1 MQQLSA
7 GHDQDQQPGRASIRL
22 ARPNNTN
29 PSSGSNG
36 ENNMTSSS
44 QVEKTRNRKPCV
56 PSGAS
61 TRSRTQGAAR
71 MQPRLMFFPA
81 GKNATH
87 LTCARAI
94 SNQYAHRV
102 VMVGWSRAP
111 SAGISTTAVMQ
122 ANESFAK
129 NARLNFVG
137 NGAFEQQRKAAAA
150 VCVKP
155 NHGIGPYQHASL
167 HHKFT
172 TEKTGKSCTNT
183 FKN

>member
-56 PSGAS
+56 PGGAS

-94 SNQYAHRV
+94 SNQKRRINHAKSPS
-102 VMVGWSRAP
+102 SRLGNTPQEPVLGQRPAEIP
-111 SAGISTTAVMQ
+111 AGTHGSSCKSLI
-122 ANESFAK
+122 
-129 NARLNFVG
+129 LND
-137 NGAFEQQRKAAAA
+137 
-150 VCVKP
+150 
-155 NHGIGPYQHASL
+155 
-167 HHKFT
+167 KFSQ
-172 TEKTGKSCTNT
+172 GG
-183 FKN
+183 